1 MFYNAQCVSYRLLS
15 FSAKCAGAVGAVMRN
30 ERVGSP
36 LEPKLELGDQAHD
49 LLAASSVPG
58 MAAAAQKLRLT
69 ALNVR
74 QQVMQQAPIN
84 GFRPAPIVL
93 DPELRRMELAD
104 LAVDV
109 VTAVDYL
116 MSLLASSPTT
126 FPRLMLAVEATSYRG
141 EGSADDDVGER
152 LTRRRLDARGA
163 AVRLGM
169 RLLAELRADGA
180 AN

>member
-1 MFYNAQCVSYRLLS
+1 MRIEREAGPPEAQ
-15 FSAKCAGAVGAVMRN
+15 
-30 ERVGSP
+30 
-36 LEPKLELGDQAHD
+36 LELGDQAHD

-58 MAAAAQKLRLT
+58 MEIAAQKLRLT

-74 QQVMQQAPIN
+74 RRLMHPSLVNSFQ
-84 GFRPAPIVL
+84 PAPTVL

-116 MSLLASSPTT
+116 LSLLASPPPAS
-126 FPRLMLAVEATSYRG
+126 PRLVLACSTTSYRR
-141 EGSADDDVGER
+141 EGSADDVRER
-152 LTRRRLDARGA
+152 LTQRRLDARAA

-169 RLLAELRADGA
+169 RLVAELCSDVASS
-180 AN
+180 